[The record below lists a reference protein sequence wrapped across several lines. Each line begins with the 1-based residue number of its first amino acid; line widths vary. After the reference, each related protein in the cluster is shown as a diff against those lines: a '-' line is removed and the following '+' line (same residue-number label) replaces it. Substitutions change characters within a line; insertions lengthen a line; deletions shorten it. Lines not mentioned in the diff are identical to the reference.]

1 MKGSNVIATYNM
13 LGGTLEGFAVPVGLY
28 KWGAP
33 DSQIGGGSS
42 GGGSLCGSTMPDVT
56 DVTAIPKGL
65 YEKMM
70 DLAKYGA
77 SNRSNA
83 KKQTKGRKSK
93 SENKKTR
100 KM

>member
-1 MKGSNVIATYNM
+1 MKGTNVIATYNM

-28 KWGAP
+28 KWGAS
-33 DSQIGGGSS
+33 DSQIGGG
-42 GGGSLCGSTMPDVT
+42 GSLCGLTTPDVT

-77 SNRSNA
+77 SNVSNA
-83 KKQTKGRKSK
+83 KKRTKGHKRK

-100 KM
+100 KL